1 MGATHKTLYK
11 NTISLN
17 IKTDTIPLVCNNN
30 FNIGNNPP
38 MNNNKRLLFLISL
51 GSILEYYDYAIFIY
65 LAPIIGHELIP
76 VKNQLI
82 NLILSYA
89 IFAIGAF
96 FRPFGGLVF
105 SHFGDTRGRSSV
117 FIYTVLFMA
126 LPTLAIAFIPPIAK
140 IGILAT
146 VLLITL
152 RVMQGVAIGG
162 EVPGSIVF
170 GYETAPMKYKA
181 LNSSIVVMG
190 TNIGFFLASMVCMFL
205 ANLHLNF
212 GSWRLAFVLGGFF
225 GIASYFLR
233 KSLSETSAFI
243 QYKESISHKEV
254 PLNTLFRKHKKSVLQ
269 LIAIGGFLASVL
281 AVFTFYM
288 PVYLSTFYHFPMPK
302 LMEFNSFTIII
313 FIIGSLIAGTFDQY
327 FAKKFFL
334 IFIPIFTI
342 LIIALF
348 KTYPLFNLN
357 QIFIIHIIVLLS
369 IGIVCGRLP
378 VLCATFFPV
387 EVRYSGGAIVYNI
400 SFGIIAGSTQ
410 MFLTWLIKITNLL
423 WIPGV
428 YLLVFAIFAFI
439 AILSVA
445 KSRLID
451 YKH

>member
-1 MGATHKTLYK
+1 VGATHKTLYK
-11 NTISLN
+11 KHNLLN
-17 IKTDTIPLVCNNN
+17 IKPDTILLLFNNN
-30 FNIGNNPP
+30 FSVGNKPP

-65 LAPIIGHELIP
+65 LAPVIGHELIP
-76 VKNQLI
+76 VQNQLI

-89 IFAIGAF
+89 IFAVGAF

-105 SHFGDTRGRSSV
+105 SHFGDTRGRSRV
-117 FIYTVLFMA
+117 FIYTILFMA

-140 IGILAT
+140 IGVLAT
-146 VLLITL
+146 VLLITFRIL
-152 RVMQGVAIGG
+152 QGVAIGG

-170 GYETAPMKYKA
+170 GYETAPMQRKA
-181 LNSSIVVMG
+181 LSSSIVVMG
-190 TNIGFFLASMVCMFL
+190 TNIGFFLASMVCMIL
-205 ANLHLNF
+205 AGLHLSF
-212 GSWRLAFVLGGFF
+212 GSWRLAFVLGGIF
-225 GIASYFLR
+225 GFISYFLR
-233 KSLSETSAFI
+233 KSLTETTAFI
-243 QYKESISHKEV
+243 QYKESIAHEEV
-254 PLNTLFRKHKKSVLQ
+254 PLNILFKKHKKSVLQ

-313 FIIGSLIAGTFDQY
+313 FIIGSLIAGIFDQY
-327 FAKKFFL
+327 FAKGFFL

-342 LIIALF
+342 LVFALF
-348 KTYPLFNLN
+348 KTYPLLNLN
-357 QIFIIHIIVLLS
+357 QIFVIHIAVLLS

-387 EVRYSGGAIVYNI
+387 QVRYTGVAFVYNI

-410 MFLTWLIKITNLL
+410 MFLTWLIKVTNLL

-428 YLLVFAIFAFI
+428 YLLFFAFFAFI
-439 AILSVA
+439 AMLSVA
-445 KSRLID
+445 NRTLID
-451 YKH
+451 YRH